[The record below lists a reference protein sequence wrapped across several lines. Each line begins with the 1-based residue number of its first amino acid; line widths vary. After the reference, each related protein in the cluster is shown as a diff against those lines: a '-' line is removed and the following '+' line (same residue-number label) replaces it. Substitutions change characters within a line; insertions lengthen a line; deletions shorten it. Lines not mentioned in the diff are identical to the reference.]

1 MRPALIPYIALLLAM
16 IFWGSSFVAL
26 KYAFMSYDS
35 TWVIFWRLLIATIA
49 FVLFIP
55 KMNLRNFRLKD
66 SGMLLV
72 MALFE
77 PCLYFIFESKAIE
90 NTTASQA
97 GMISSMLP
105 VLVALFAFL
114 FLGERIRKQMIAGF
128 LLAMLGACW
137 LSLSSSGNDY
147 APNPLLGNLLEFIA
161 VLCAALFTI
170 IVKHLSSR
178 YNALFLTGFQSL
190 MGAIFFALLLLL
202 NPPLSIAQ
210 GMGHEELHLGALGAI
225 VYLGIAVSFGGY
237 GLYNYALSK
246 INASVA
252 AGFVNLIPIFSL
264 LFAYL
269 LLDERLNLTQSF
281 ACLLIFTGVGI
292 ALYRRRSDSR
302 R

>member
-1 MRPALIPYIALLLAM
+1 MHPAFVPYIALILAM
-16 IFWGSSFVAL
+16 IFWGSSFIAL

-35 TWVIFWRLLIATIA
+35 TWVIFGRLLIATLA
-49 FVLFIP
+49 FAPFIP
-55 KMNLRNFRLKD
+55 KMNLRAFRSQD
-66 SGMLLV
+66 SGMLLA

-114 FLGERIRKQMIAGF
+114 FLGERIKKQMIAGF

-161 VLCAALFTI
+161 VLCAAFFTI

-178 YNALFLTGFQSL
+178 YNALFLTGFQSFA
-190 MGAIFFALLLLL
+190 GAIFFAFLVF
-202 NPPLSIAQ
+202 LSPNA
-210 GMGHEELHLGALGAI
+210 GRMELHLGALGAI
-225 VYLGIAVSFGGY
+225 FYLGIAVSFGGY
-237 GLYNYALSK
+237 GLYNYALGK
-246 INASVA
+246 ISASIV

-269 LLDERLNLTQSF
+269 LLDERLNLMQSC
-281 ACLLIFTGVGI
+281 ACSLIFIGIGI